1 MQTSFTVF
9 TEALTGGLNQADRQ
23 TMTDK
28 PIRLVTLGAT
38 RRIGDE
44 SQERIIYRQYLV
56 RAWQLKFQQLHK
68 FHHYQKCHR

>member
-1 MQTSFTVF
+1 MT
-9 TEALTGGLNQADRQ
+9 DKP

-56 RAWQLKFQQLHK
+56 RAWQLKCQQLHK

>member
-1 MQTSFTVF
+1 
-9 TEALTGGLNQADRQ
+9 
-23 TMTDK
+23 MTDK

-56 RAWQLKFQQLHK
+56 RA
-68 FHHYQKCHR
+68 